1 MFLLNLLDFEWF
13 IHYKAQ
19 KKIAFVDK
27 REREPSLGMH
37 TSDDE
42 QLLWFSGSVYSDLI
56 EVYSRSIYIMDE
68 NKFIRNII
76 RAEIVGQKVTVYD
89 VDQNKF
95 QSTFEDENNAISF
108 YNIIES
114 QLLRKKI
121 MDMPEQNDD
130 NNS

>member
-1 MFLLNLLDFEWF
+1 
-13 IHYKAQ
+13 
-19 KKIAFVDK
+19 
-27 REREPSLGMH
+27 MH

-42 QLLWFSGSVYSDLI
+42 QLLWFSGSVYSGLI

-95 QSTFEDENNAISF
+95 QSTFDDENNAISF

-121 MDMPEQNDD
+121 MDMPEQIDDD
-130 NNS
+130 NS